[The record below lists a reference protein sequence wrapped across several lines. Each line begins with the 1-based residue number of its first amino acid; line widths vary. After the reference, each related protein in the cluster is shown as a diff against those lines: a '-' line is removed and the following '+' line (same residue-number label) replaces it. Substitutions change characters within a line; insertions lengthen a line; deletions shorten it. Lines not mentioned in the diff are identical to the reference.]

1 MDWRVI
7 PPLQQTKQ
15 AIVTNQREYQLNKQK
30 SLSFTQR
37 EALLAVKKGF
47 PRNEKGVSL
56 IGEKTLLQEKEHL
69 IEMKKNI
76 LQLDFHY
83 IFTIFAKYYLSINT
97 WSEKEKTS

>member
-1 MDWRVI
+1 MDWRAI

-15 AIVTNQREYQLNKQK
+15 AIVTNQGEYQLNKQK
-30 SLSFTQR
+30 SLSFMQR

-69 IEMKKNI
+69 IIMKKTSSNLI
-76 LQLDFHY
+76 FIIFSLSLQN
-83 IFTIFAKYYLSINT
+83 TIYR
-97 WSEKEKTS
+97 